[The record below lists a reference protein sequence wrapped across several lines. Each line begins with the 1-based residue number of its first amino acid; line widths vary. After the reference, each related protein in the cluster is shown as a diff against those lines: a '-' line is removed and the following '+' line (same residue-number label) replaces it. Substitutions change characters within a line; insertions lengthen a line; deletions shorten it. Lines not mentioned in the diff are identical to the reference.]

1 MLCGFRTATQLLV
14 FGEDDVEVITSSNV
28 YYEGTRAYRLGWN
41 GSIHDR
47 DVDTSG
53 SHTAYN
59 FNVPRSRRAI
69 VEVRKE
75 GTQWSLSL
83 ARFPLT

>member
-47 DVDTSG
+47 DVGTPG
-53 SHTAYN
+53 SHTEYN
-59 FNVPRSRRAI
+59 FDVPRSRRAT
-69 VEVRKE
+69 VEVHKE
-75 GTQWSLSL
+75 ETQWSLSV
-83 ARFPLT
+83 ARFPPT